1 MEASRT
7 AFAIQVDDE
16 QTHIVIRG
24 TDGWDKPIRLPSAMW
39 PVEGR
44 DPTVFT
50 PVNTVPCSDQAIAEI
65 YDTQSFRLGR
75 CYDNAKLLAEA
86 LRDASIPART
96 FAGWLLFS
104 STIPTHH
111 AVVVVGENMVLDPS
125 ARDYT
130 KIPQPGPDASPEET
144 REAFVSWVAEQE
156 KQPRSKTTCFGQVPP
171 GHIYCMAELAPEKAM
186 TLRAKLERAYPKHPA
201 FYRVDGKS
209 TTPIQD
215 DLRRK
220 GLR

>member
-1 MEASRT
+1 MEANRT
-7 AFAIQVDDE
+7 AFAIQVDDD
-16 QTHIVIRG
+16 QTHIVIQG
-24 TDGWDKPIRLPSAMW
+24 TAGWDKPIRLPSAMW

-50 PVNTVPCSDQAIAEI
+50 PGNTVACTDKVIAEI
-65 YDTQSFRLGR
+65 YDTLPFRIGR
-75 CYDNAKLLAEA
+75 CYDNAKLLAET
-86 LRDASIPART
+86 LRDAGIPART

-104 STIPTHH
+104 DTIPTHH
-111 AVVVVGENMVLDPS
+111 AVVVVGEKMVLDPS

-130 KIPQPGPDASPEET
+130 KIPPPGPDASPEET
-144 REAFVSWVAEQE
+144 RAAFVAWVADLE
-156 KQPRSKTTCFGQVPP
+156 KQPRSETTCFGQVPP

-186 TLRAKLERAYPKHPA
+186 ALRAKLERAYPKHPA
-201 FYRVDGKS
+201 FYRADGKS

-215 DLRRK
+215 DLRQK